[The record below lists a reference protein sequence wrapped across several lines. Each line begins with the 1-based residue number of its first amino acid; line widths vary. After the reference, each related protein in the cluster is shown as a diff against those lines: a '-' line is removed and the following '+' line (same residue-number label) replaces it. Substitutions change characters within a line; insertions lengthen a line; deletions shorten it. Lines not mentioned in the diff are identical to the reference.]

1 MFADADADVHGYCN
15 SYRYS
20 ERHTK
25 TSPDS
30 AASPD
35 ASTAPV
41 VRQRELG
48 DWVCAALVF
57 SEAL

>member
-41 VRQRELG
+41 VRIASNPYEGSQAR
-48 DWVCAALVF
+48 
-57 SEAL
+57 